1 MEGLVLG
8 SEDAGSINPFIVAL
22 ISQPQSIS
30 LLETGYGSEVIGW
43 KSAKSINTTRRAL
56 CVVRKTQNPDQ
67 VLYTER
73 QQNRQLLRDKLQWES
88 RAVRVSVRV
97 SFFVLFC
104 FVLGFF
110 YVKINKSVI
119 LQSLVSVFKG
129 TAGPPV
135 WSTGGRSD
143 VLYISTMDRPPPL
156 LSPPLPLRVALC
168 GSREGIRKSHTRR
181 LRAKPH
187 FSRITIK

>member
-1 MEGLVLG
+1 MCEKHKIPTRCSIQRGNKIGNCCGINCSGSPGLL
-8 SEDAGSINPFIVAL
+8 E
-22 ISQPQSIS
+22 S
-30 LLETGYGSEVIGW
+30 LLES
-43 KSAKSINTTRRAL
+43 L
-56 CVVRKTQNPDQ
+56 
-67 VLYTER
+67 
-73 QQNRQLLRDKLQWES
+73 
-88 RAVRVSVRV
+88 
-97 SFFVLFC
+97 FLFC
-104 FVLGFF
+104 FVLFWVFF